1 MGSMNEYLFNQSVRH
16 SESLSLPSGTF
27 VWPDLTDRMPTPTE
41 LSLIFNRL
49 EDLRLTVRHLYD
61 NTFDT
66 EPFVATFEHDI
77 EIGTV
82 SHRLPEQLLRWL
94 DEMLTEAEEAWSAQ
108 AFAAAV
114 MHARL
119 VDELLRLATSGG
131 TATFTPR
138 PQVSR
143 PPMASCAVINIGIDA

>member
-1 MGSMNEYLFNQSVRH
+1 MGSMNDSIFNQTVRH
-16 SESLSLPSGTF
+16 SEAPSLQSGTF
-27 VWPDLTDRMPTPTE
+27 VWPDLTDRMPSPAE
-41 LSLIFNRL
+41 LSLVFNRL
-49 EDLRLTVRHLYD
+49 EDLRLTVRHLYG

-66 EPFVATFEHDI
+66 EPFVATFEHNI

-82 SHRLPEQLLRWL
+82 SHRLPDKMLEWL
-94 DEMLTEAEEAWSAQ
+94 SDMLDEAEEAWSAQ

-119 VDELLRLATSGG
+119 VDELLRLAFSGS

-143 PPMASCAVINIGIDA
+143 PPMAACAVINIDIDA